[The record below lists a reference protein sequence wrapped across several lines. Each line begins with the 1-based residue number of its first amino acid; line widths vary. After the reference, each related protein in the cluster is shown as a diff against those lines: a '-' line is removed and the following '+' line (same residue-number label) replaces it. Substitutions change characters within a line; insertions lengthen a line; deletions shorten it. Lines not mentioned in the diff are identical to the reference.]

1 MEVTDAAVVAQ
12 VQAGDRDAFRFL
24 VDRHGRNLFRLAYRM
39 TGNQQDSE
47 EIVQETFLRA
57 YKALDRFEMR
67 SNFGTWIYRIAVN
80 RTLDFLN
87 AKKTQMATKDTYQ
100 IADDPDPENSRE
112 VQVAAQD
119 AGPDRMLMS
128 VEMKARMAQA
138 LALLTPAERVAFTM
152 RHMEGR
158 SIEEIS
164 QTLNL
169 KTSAAKNSVFRA
181 VQKLRQQLEPFAS
194 PGSPARPA
202 RGGGSPGSPARP
214 ARWGGSPV
222 R

>member
-1 MEVTDAAVVAQ
+1 MEVSDAAVVAQ
-12 VQAGDRDAFRFL
+12 VLAGDRDAFRLL
-24 VDRHGRNLFRLAYRM
+24 VDRHGRTLFRLAYRM

-57 YKALDRFEMR
+57 YKALERFEMR

-80 RTLDFLN
+80 RTLDFLST
-87 AKKTQMATKDTYQ
+87 KKTQMQNKETYQ
-100 IADDPDPENSRE
+100 IVDDPDPENGRE
-112 VQVAAQD
+112 MQVESVQP
-119 AGPDRMLMS
+119 GPDRLLMS
-128 VEMKARMAQA
+128 AEMKVRMAQA
-138 LALLTPAERVAFTM
+138 LARLTPAERVAFTM

-158 SIEEIS
+158 SIDEIS

-181 VQKLRQQLEPFAS
+181 VQKLRQQLEPFATR
-194 PGSPARPA
+194 GSPARPA
-202 RGGGSPGSPARP
+202 Q
-214 ARWGGSPV
+214 WGGSPV

>member
-12 VQAGDRDAFRFL
+12 VLAGDRDAFRLL

-39 TGNQQDSE
+39 TGNQPDSE

-57 YKALDRFEMR
+57 YKALENFEMR

-80 RTLDFLN
+80 RTLDFLS
-87 AKKTQMATKDTYQ
+87 AKKTQMQTKDTYQ
-100 IADDPDPENSRE
+100 IADDPDPENARE

-128 VEMKARMAQA
+128 AEMKARMAQA

-158 SIEEIS
+158 SIEDIS
-164 QTLNL
+164 RTLNL

-181 VQKLRQQLEPFAS
+181 VQKLRQQLEPFK
-194 PGSPARPA
+194 
-202 RGGGSPGSPARP
+202 SPGSPARP

>member
-12 VQAGDRDAFRFL
+12 VLAGDRDAFRIL
-24 VDRHGRNLFRLAYRM
+24 VDRHSRSLFHLVYRM
-39 TGNQQDSE
+39 TANQQDTE
-47 EIVQETFLRA
+47 EILQETFLRA
-57 YKALDRFEMR
+57 YKALERFEMR

-87 AKKTQMATKDTYQ
+87 ARKTEMQTKDAYQ
-100 IADDPDPENSRE
+100 IADDPDPEAGHE
-112 VQVAAQD
+112 IQVPAPGP
-119 AGPDRMLMS
+119 GPDRLLLS
-128 VEMKARMAQA
+128 TEMQARVNQA
-138 LALLTPAERVAFTM
+138 MELLTPAERVAFTM

-169 KTSAAKNSVFRA
+169 KTSAAKHSVFRA
-181 VQKLRQQLEPFAS
+181 VQKLRQQLEAFVN
-194 PGSPARPA
+194 
-202 RGGGSPGSPARP
+202 PGSPARP